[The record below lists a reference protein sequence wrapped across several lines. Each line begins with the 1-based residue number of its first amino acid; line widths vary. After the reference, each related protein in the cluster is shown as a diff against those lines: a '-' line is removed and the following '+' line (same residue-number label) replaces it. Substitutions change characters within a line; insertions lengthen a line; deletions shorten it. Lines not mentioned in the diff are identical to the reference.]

1 MRVKSTYYIIAA
13 KVAKYEIRRKEIFM
27 SKKFFKLFLTAA
39 LLLAL
44 LGSVAAGASGTN
56 NGGALPCLSGYSNV
70 SRASALQIV
79 SVSRQNN
86 VDLSGLT
93 LYVGGVPFG
102 VKFMTEGVIV
112 TGMTD
117 VTSKGVRSC
126 PASDAGLRVNDVI
139 TEINGEPLL
148 DAQSLS
154 DLAENSGGRS
164 MSVTYSRNGEKKS
177 TSITPK
183 YCDSEKKYKT
193 GLYVRDSGAGIGTVT
208 YIMPDTLSFGGLGH
222 GICDAGTGRLLPMQR
237 GSVVGV
243 TINGVVK
250 GVSGTPGEVKGYF
263 SSGKT
268 GTLLENTTNGVFGV
282 FASLPEGL
290 PSEPIP
296 VGGRNEIKA
305 GKAYIYCTL
314 DGTTPERYEIQISEI
329 RRDSMSNK
337 CFNVK
342 VTDKSLIEKSG
353 GIVQG
358 MSGSPIIQNG
368 KLVGAVTHVLV
379 NDPTAGY
386 GIFIENMLNTA
397 RMPMQKAA

>member
-1 MRVKSTYYIIAA
+1 MT
-13 KVAKYEIRRKEIFM
+13 VA
-27 SKKFFKLFLTAA
+27 LV
-39 LLLAL
+39 LAL
-44 LGSVAAGASGTN
+44 LCSVVAGASGTN
-56 NGGALPCLSGYSNV
+56 SGGALPCLSGFGNV
-70 SRASALQIV
+70 SRASSWQIIPA
-79 SVSRQNN
+79 SRQNN
-86 VDLSGLT
+86 VDLSSLT

-117 VTSKGVRSC
+117 VTSNGGRSC
-126 PASDAGLRVNDVI
+126 PASDAGLRINDVI
-139 TEINGEPLL
+139 IEINGQVVL
-148 DAQSLS
+148 DALTLSSLT
-154 DLAENSGGRS
+154 ENSGGKA
-164 MSVTYSRNGEKKS
+164 MSVTYSRNGERRS

-183 YCDSEKKYKT
+183 YCDSEGKYKT

-222 GICDAGTGRLLPMQR
+222 GICDADTGRLLPMQR

-243 TINGVVK
+243 TINGVIK

-268 GTLLENTTNGVFGV
+268 GTLLENTNNGVFGV

-296 VGGRNEIKA
+296 VGGRNEIKS

-329 RRDSMSNK
+329 RKDSMSNK

-342 VTDKSLIEKSG
+342 VTDKALLEKSG

-397 RMPMQKAA
+397 SMPMPKAA

>member
-1 MRVKSTYYIIAA
+1 
-13 KVAKYEIRRKEIFM
+13 M
-27 SKKFFKLFLTAA
+27 SKNFLKLFLTVA
-39 LLLAL
+39 LVLAL
-44 LGSVAAGASGTN
+44 LGSVVAGATGVRDSTT
-56 NGGALPCLSGYSNV
+56 LPCLSGFGNATRSVNI
-70 SRASALQIV
+70 SLLPSALRV
-79 SVSRQNN
+79 GKSSL
-86 VDLSGLT
+86 DLSSLK
-93 LYVGGVPFG
+93 LYVGGIPFG
-102 VKFMTEGVIV
+102 VKFLTEGVIV
-112 TGMTD
+112 TGISEV
-117 VTSKGVRSC
+117 VTSSGRCC
-126 PASDAGLRVNDVI
+126 PAADAGLRLNDVI
-139 TEINGEPLL
+139 VSVGGETVL
-148 DAQSLS
+148 DAQMLS
-154 DLAENSGGRS
+154 SLAENSGGKS
-164 MSVTYSRNGEKKS
+164 LSVTYTRNGETKT

-183 YCDSEKKYKT
+183 YCDGEGKYKT

-222 GICDAGTGRLLPMQR
+222 GICDGETGKLIPMQR

-250 GVSGTPGEVKGYF
+250 GLSGTPGEVRGYF

-268 GTLLENTTNGVFGV
+268 GSLLQNTDNGVFGI

-290 PSEPIP
+290 PTKPIA
-296 VGGRNEIKA
+296 VGSRNEIRA

-314 DGTTPERYEIQISEI
+314 DGTTPVKYEIEISEI
-329 RRDSMSNK
+329 RKDSTSNK

-342 VTDKSLIEKSG
+342 VTDKALLEKSG

-386 GIFIENMLNTA
+386 GIFIENMLNQ
-397 RMPMQKAA
+397 MGDLAA